1 MCKFVSKGFV
11 LMALAC
17 SAAQFSVAQDAPVA
31 SAETDEHIQFVTS
44 GLTGD
49 VVIKGDQHATHMLAD
64 RMKELNVPGV
74 SIAVIHKGKIEWAR
88 GFGVSSIGGSPVT
101 PQTMFQAGSISK
113 PLAAMA
119 ALRLVEQGKLSLDA
133 DINTFLTTWKFP
145 ADPVAVG
152 KPVTLRE
159 LLTHTGGTTVH
170 GFPGYASTEPV
181 PTLVQVLNGEKPA
194 NTPAIRTEAAP
205 GAKWNYSGGGYTI
218 MQQALIDVTKGPF
231 PRLLHDT
238 VLAPIGM
245 TQSTYEQPLPK
256 EFQAYAA
263 TPYSGDGKPVKG
275 GAHTYP
281 EMAAAGLWTTPTDL
295 ARYAIEVQKS
305 LEGKANHVLSVE
317 MTRQM
322 LTPGMGQWGLG
333 LEIGGAE
340 ADPYFTHGGVNEG
353 FVNNFAAYEKNGE
366 GAVVMT
372 NSSNGGLIASEI
384 LYSVAAVY
392 SWPDFHPTVRTVVSV
407 DPKILAQYAGV
418 YALAPTLNMTITL
431 VNGQPVSQVTGQ
443 RKVPLFAESETM
455 FFPKD
460 INAEIEFPK
469 DEKGPASQLILHQN
483 GRDMTAKRLD
493 DVEAKKSAD
502 AAAAFDK
509 RFKDQTAAPGSEAAV
524 RRIIGELQTGR
535 PNYDLMS
542 PRLTEVTRQ
551 QLPQLQPMIR
561 AMGALQS
568 VIFKGVG
575 PGGADIYQVNFEKGS
590 IDYRIWLGADGKAEN
605 ANLRPS
611 EYPLPIVAAPH

>member
-1 MCKFVSKGFV
+1 MCKFVSREFA

-17 SAAQFSVAQDAPVA
+17 CAAQFSVAQNAPVA
-31 SAETDEHIQFVTS
+31 FPETEQHIQHVTS
-44 GLTGD
+44 GLTSD
-49 VVIKGDQHATHMLAD
+49 VVIKGDEHATHMLAD
-64 RMKELNVPGV
+64 RMKELNIPGV
-74 SIAVIHKGKIEWAR
+74 SIAVIHEGKIEWAR

-101 PQTMFQAGSISK
+101 PETMFQAGSISK

-194 NTPAIRTEAAP
+194 NTLAIRSEAVP

-218 MQQALIDVTKGPF
+218 MQQALIDVTRKPF
-231 PRLLHDT
+231 PKLLHDT

-263 TPYSGDGKPVKG
+263 TPYSGDGKPIKG

-295 ARYAIEVQKS
+295 ARYVIEVQKS
-305 LEGKANHVLSVE
+305 LEGNANHVLSVE

-322 LTPGMGQWGLG
+322 LTPGMGKWGLG

-340 ADPYFTHGGVNEG
+340 ADPYFTHSGVNEG

-372 NSSNGGLIASEI
+372 NSANGGLIASEI
-384 LYSVAAVY
+384 LHSIAAVY
-392 SWPDFHPTVRTVVSV
+392 GWPDFQHTVRTVVSV
-407 DPKILAQYAGV
+407 DPKILVQYAGV
-418 YALAPTLNMTITL
+418 YALAPTFNMTITL
-431 VNGQPVSQVTGQ
+431 VNGQLISQVTRQG
-443 RKVPLFAESETM
+443 KVPLFAESETM
-455 FFPKD
+455 FFSKD

-483 GRDMTAKRLD
+483 GRNMTGKRLD
-493 DVEAKKSAD
+493 DVEAKKIAD

-524 RRIIGELQTGR
+524 RRMIGELQTGK

-542 PRLTEVTRQ
+542 PGLAEVTRQ
-551 QLPQLQPMIR
+551 QLPQLQSMIV

-590 IDYRIWLGADGKAEN
+590 IDYRIWLGEEGKTES

-611 EYPLPIVAAPH
+611 EYPTPIVPATH